1 MVAIT
6 TALSAPTWTSR
17 AGMHRSHGECC
28 LQGPYSLNK
37 LGKLK
42 CLTTGPQ
49 SLGGKGIF
57 GQGLKR
63 FGDFMVVISR

>member
-17 AGMHRSHGECC
+17 AGMHQSHGECC
-28 LQGPYSLNK
+28 LQGPYSQT
-37 LGKLK
+37 GKAEVSYYRPTK
-42 CLTTGPQ
+42 F
-49 SLGGKGIF
+49 GGKGIF

-63 FGDFMVVISR
+63 FDDFMVVTSR